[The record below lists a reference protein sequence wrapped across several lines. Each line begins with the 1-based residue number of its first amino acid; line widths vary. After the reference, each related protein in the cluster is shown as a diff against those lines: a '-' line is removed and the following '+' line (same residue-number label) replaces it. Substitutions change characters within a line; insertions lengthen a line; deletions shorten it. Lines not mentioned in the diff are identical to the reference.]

1 MNYYLFII
9 LLILLVWQNNIYQ
22 NDIYIVSK
30 VDGKEYLV
38 KGGFEDYQQASDTL
52 SRLNIINKK
61 LIEHMSKKY
70 GGNKYTDNI
79 YSLVRNYNEK
89 VIAENLPFGTVNTSY
104 VLNKGDAIR
113 ICLRDPITK
122 KIHDFDT
129 LLFVNLHELS
139 HIFDTG
145 WGHEKDFWNGFKVI
159 LENAKEIGVYDPVD
173 FRKYPHR
180 YCGMVINSNP
190 YFS

>member
-9 LLILLVWQNNIYQ
+9 LILLLLWRSSIDQTE
-22 NDIYIVSK
+22 IYIASRI
-30 VDGKEYLV
+30 DGKSYLV
-38 KGGFEDYQQASDTL
+38 KGGFEDYQQASDIL
-52 SRLNIINKK
+52 SRLNVINKR
-61 LIEHMSKKY
+61 LIEHMNKKY
-70 GGNKYTDNI
+70 GGNKYIDNI
-79 YSLVRNYNEK
+79 NSLMKNYNEN
-89 VIAENLPFGTVNTSY
+89 VIAENIPYGTVNTSY

-113 ICLRDPITK
+113 LCLRDPYTK

-145 WGHEKDFWNGFKVI
+145 WGHEKDFWAGFKVI
-159 LENAKEIGVYDPVD
+159 LENAKEIGVYKPVD
-173 FRKYPHR
+173 FKMYPRR